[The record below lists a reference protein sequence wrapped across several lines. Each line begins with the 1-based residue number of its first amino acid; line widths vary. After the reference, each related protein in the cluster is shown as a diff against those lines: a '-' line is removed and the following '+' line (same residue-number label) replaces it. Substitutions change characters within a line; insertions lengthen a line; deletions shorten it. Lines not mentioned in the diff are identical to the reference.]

1 MTSDRTDDADPDPG
15 RRLMIAALVGAALL
29 AVAVLAAMGYFVW
42 QRVNQDRDAA
52 SLRAVIVAA
61 TTNDENRG
69 T

>member
-1 MTSDRTDDADPDPG
+1 MTSDPPDGADPDPG

>member
-1 MTSDRTDDADPDPG
+1 MTSDRPDDADPDPG